1 MPIGKNLQECF
12 QMRVFKIGRIQ
23 YKNSRIQYSC
33 RYRSHRRN
41 IKGVYHITNQVLN
54 LLNLDVGL
62 GNYDP
67 GLMYICILSFHI
79 QHQNGTNQIKK
90 QQFKTTMSFGN
101 SLLKIGWPTPKPV
114 YNTHKPTGLR
124 ILTGKKYHRIKL
136 QHLQKVQIWAF
147 GLLNSL

>member
-1 MPIGKNLQECF
+1 M
-12 QMRVFKIGRIQ
+12 
-23 YKNSRIQYSC
+23 
-33 RYRSHRRN
+33 
-41 IKGVYHITNQVLN
+41 N

-62 GNYDP
+62 GKYDP
-67 GLMYICILSFHI
+67 GLMHICILSFQI
-79 QHQNGTNQIKK
+79 Q

-124 ILTGKKYHRIKL
+124 ILAGKKYHQIKL

-147 GLLNSL
+147 GLLVHQINSL